1 MWLISRWW
9 RLENYQKKVTFYLVA
24 DHTIICVISPL
35 LCSRLT
41 PLMMSPIM
49 ATQWQME
56 VKLHPHTSL
65 VFLKR
70 SIQCGWDG
78 QQNVIYWLLHQKK
91 YKLWQLTSPLLLLL
105 VHHSRVDIPMLPAK
119 CEAEQMPYFILSPIN
134 ILYRKSEEQFIWKK
148 SEAWSSCI
156 SHLWRARCVKKSS
169 SFVKGW
175 G

>member
-78 QQNVIYWLLHQKK
+78 QQNVIYIDFCIRKNISSDNWH
-91 YKLWQLTSPLLLLL
+91 
-105 VHHSRVDIPMLPAK
+105 HHSCYYWFIIVVLIFLCCLLNVKRSK
-119 CEAEQMPYFILSPIN
+119 CHILFY
-134 ILYRKSEEQFIWKK
+134 LQ
-148 SEAWSSCI
+148 
-156 SHLWRARCVKKSS
+156 
-169 SFVKGW
+169 
-175 G
+175 